1 MSEPERPRA
10 GGGRGAG
17 RYCVIGA
24 GAAGLAALDALLD
37 DGQEV
42 ECFEATD
49 RVGGHWHTDYQS
61 LHLITSRDLSG
72 FVGHPMPA
80 EYPVYPSRDEM
91 RAYLEGFAVERGLI
105 EHIRFATAVESLT
118 PVDVGDGNSE
128 VEPPGSGG
136 WRVRPSGGVE
146 RTYDA
151 VVVANGHLWD
161 ARLPTFPGTFTGKVL
176 HSADYHDVSDI
187 DGRRVLVVG
196 SGNSGCDLAVDA
208 AMARLDTT
216 ICVRRGHTFQPK
228 AVFGRPRA
236 ELRWLAK
243 LPLPIQER
251 VSRLLVDVVIG
262 RPSRYRG
269 MPDPETR
276 NLNDQPP
283 VVNTLLPYWIQH
295 GRIRVV
301 PAIARFDGATVH
313 FVDGKSGEFDTVLLA
328 TGFNATF
335 PFLDHSL
342 LQWRDGVPLR
352 VAAMTVPV
360 GLERLYFVG
369 LAAPRGPQ
377 LPVYSHQARLVA
389 RFVRLVQDRS
399 VGLAAH
405 FADREPHD
413 SRIDIVRKYWTAQ
426 LDRANREVDRLGR
439 GRRATPADVVPADSI
454 WQTPTG
460 AAADDPTR

>member
-10 GGGRGAG
+10 GGRRGAG

-37 DGQEV
+37 DGQAV

-136 WRVRPSGGVE
+136 WRVRTSGGVE
-146 RTYDA
+146 RTYDG

-196 SGNSGCDLAVDA
+196 SGNSGCDIAVDA

-243 LPLPIQER
+243 LPLPIQEL

-269 MPDPETR
+269 LPEPETR

-295 GRIRVV
+295 GRIRVA

-313 FVDGKSGEFDTVLLA
+313 FVDGTSGEFDTVLLA

-342 LQWRDGVPLR
+342 LQWRDDVPLR

-426 LDRANREVDRLGR
+426 LNRANREVDRLGR

>member
-42 ECFEATD
+42 DCFEATD

-136 WRVRPSGGVE
+136 WRVRTSGGVE

-176 HSADYHDVSDI
+176 HSVDYHDVSDI

-196 SGNSGCDLAVDA
+196 SGNSGCDIAVDA

-269 MPDPETR
+269 LPDPETR

-295 GRIRVV
+295 GRIRVA

-313 FVDGKSGEFDTVLLA
+313 FVDGTSGEFDTVLLA

-426 LDRANREVDRLGR
+426 LNRANREVDRLGR